1 VKLVVPYIGEL
12 RPVDVRLI
20 RLAEF
25 LGVRCETLCL
35 ELQIERHVEYLES
48 VLPDR
53 RACFVVNPAVIKQ
66 WIGRDDVPADLVSLL
81 LSRFSYLLVHGLR
94 KNFSDSNIVAA
105 FSRGRVHCVDAIDGV
120 NSPYE
125 IAKDS
130 RDVCGSFS
138 GLSFGAAN
146 PANDRVFS
154 CGSDDTALRTLISI
168 GGRSFMVLS
177 EEAGTK
183 IFFLGSEDVAD
194 LDSEVA
200 DTSAAE
206 YFSRFVPHAMALAR
220 IFGDECWRPSHS
232 YASVIIDDP
241 LLRRRYGY
249 LNFETLRSL
258 MSEHHFHT
266 SVAFIPHNFRRSST
280 QVTRMF
286 RENPDSFSL
295 CYHGNDHTG
304 AEFASSDE
312 VFLNTSLSIAEDRMS
327 VHHVITGLTCD
338 KVMVFP
344 QGNFSVDAMR
354 VLKSRN
360 FDAAVNTVPHPTGNL
375 VHLTI
380 RELAQPAV
388 LRYGGFPLF
397 LRQPSREM
405 QDYDIA
411 FDIFVGR
418 PVLIV
423 EHHDI
428 FQSPVALAAAVSR
441 INAIDPQVRWTNLS
455 NVVGSSFLKRRA
467 PDGQVH
473 VRAYSRTVRVSNESR
488 SVERYSI
495 GWERGGTI
503 PPFEKVLR
511 DGTPVSWLEDENA
524 TIKVSVELSP
534 GESHTFSVV
543 YRKDSTTIKNL
554 GLRWNTKAFVRRR
567 LSELRDNYLS
577 KNPRVLAAAKS
588 LQRGIRR

>member
-1 VKLVVPYIGEL
+1 VKLVVPYIGKL
-12 RPVDVRLI
+12 QPVDVRLI

-25 LGVRCETLCL
+25 LGVRCETLRL
-35 ELQIERHVEYLES
+35 ETQIERHAEYLES
-48 VLPDR
+48 VLSDQ
-53 RACFVVNPAVIKQ
+53 RACFVFNPGVMKE
-66 WIGRDDVPADLVSLL
+66 WIGRDDLPADFVSFL
-81 LSRFSYLLVHGLR
+81 LSRFSYLLVHGVR
-94 KNFSDSNIVAA
+94 KNASDSSIVAA
-105 FSRGRVHCVDAIDGV
+105 FSRGRVHSVDAIDGV

-125 IAKDS
+125 IAKNS

-138 GLSFGAAN
+138 GLSFGPTN

-168 GGRSFMVLS
+168 DGRSFMVLL

-183 IFFLGSEDVAD
+183 IFFLGSGDVAD
-194 LDSEVA
+194 LVTEVA
-200 DTSAAE
+200 DTSALE
-206 YFSRFVPHAMALAR
+206 YFSRFVPHAMALNR
-220 IFGDECWRPSHS
+220 IFGEECWRSSHS

-258 MSEHHFHT
+258 TSEHHFHT

-304 AEFASSDE
+304 AEFASPDE
-312 VFLNTSLSIAEDRMS
+312 VFLNTSLNIAEDRMS
-327 VHHVITGLTCD
+327 VHQAMTGLACD

-344 QGNFSVDAMR
+344 QGNFSVVAMR
-354 VLKSRN
+354 VLKSHN
-360 FDAAVNTVPHPTGNL
+360 FDAAVNTVPHPTGNPVRL
-375 VHLTI
+375 SI
-380 RELAQPAV
+380 RELAQPAIV
-388 LRYGGFPLF
+388 RYGGFPLF
-397 LRQPSREM
+397 LRKPSTEM

-411 FDIFVGR
+411 FDIFFGR

-428 FQSPVALAAAVSR
+428 FRSPEVLVGAVSR
-441 INAIDPQVRWTNLS
+441 INAIDPHVRWTNLS
-455 NVVGSSFLKRRA
+455 NVVANSSLKRRA
-467 PDGQVH
+467 PDGQFE
-473 VRAYSRTVRVSNESR
+473 VRAYSRTVRVSNESK

-495 GWERGGTI
+495 GWECGDTFPI
-503 PPFEKVLR
+503 FEKVVR
-511 DGTPVSWLEDENA
+511 DGTPVPWLEDENA
-524 TIKVSVELSP
+524 MIKVSVELSP

-543 YRKDSTTIKNL
+543 SRKDSTTIKNL